1 MYTYLYICI
10 YNSGCKWSHCR
21 LSVWCLGPSGLSS
34 HSHLPPPCPLR
45 HHQRAQFE
53 NHSALAFHFT
63 CGEAEIQREKERA
76 WLILGPL
83 MAEPTLEPPPHPI
96 FRWRNWSSGM
106 LTLTQEFSGGKWWN
120 HNYDLLIFSLVHFIK
135 TLTPLPQLPSMEIV
149 SGISVLR
156 LSVHHSPYR
165 LRACAH
171 TPCLCILLI
180 LFPSKPTRINTSV
193 SLFFSKSSQCFTPD
207 PVMSPMCAGPASWVC
222 TQGPWIW
229 IDAF

>member
-1 MYTYLYICI
+1 M
-10 YNSGCKWSHCR
+10 SPEAPPKS
-21 LSVWCLGPSGLSS
+21 SVWKPLSPSFSFYMWRGWDSERERESMTYSRSLNGWANI
-34 HSHLPPPCPLR
+34 
-45 HHQRAQFE
+45 RA
-53 NHSALAFHFT
+53 S
-63 CGEAEIQREKERA
+63 
-76 WLILGPL
+76 
-83 MAEPTLEPPPHPI
+83 PHPI

-149 SGISVLR
+149 SGTSVLR